1 MIILYISSFFIP
13 HFIIVKT
20 TSTTNR
26 KVSIDRSSSDK
37 ENNLSVSNISISVTN
52 KTPSRRAMTNTGKKQ
67 DTKTSTKV
75 CRFRELR

>member
-1 MIILYISSFFIP
+1 LIILYISSFFIP
-13 HFIIVKT
+13 HFFIVKT

-75 CRFRELR
+75 CLFRELR